1 MRRFAV
7 IAVCLLSVPAAADP
21 LPRPAAFSV
30 CATCH
35 VTTQGQKSTIGPN
48 LFGVS
53 ERGSGELAGYTYS
66 SAMKNIGLK
75 WTPENLTAFITAP
88 QMIVPGTKMAFGGL
102 KDPAKVKEVI
112 EYLESLK

>member
-1 MRRFAV
+1 MRKFAV
-7 IAVCLLSVPAAADP
+7 IAACLLSVPAAAAP
-21 LPRPAAFSV
+21 LPKPAAFSI

-53 ERGSGELAGYTYS
+53 DRSSGELAGFGYS
-66 SAMKNIGLK
+66 SAMKSVGLK
-75 WTPENLTAFITAP
+75 WAPENLAAFIAAP
-88 QMIVPGTKMAFGGL
+88 QTIVPGTKMASGGL
-102 KDPAKVKEVI
+102 KDPEKVMEVI

>member
-1 MRRFAV
+1 MHKFAV
-7 IAVCLLSVPAAADP
+7 ITACLLSVPAAAAP
-21 LPRPAAFSV
+21 SPRPAAFSLCV
-30 CATCH
+30 TCH

-53 ERGSGELAGYTYS
+53 DRSSGELAGYAYS
-66 SAMKNIGLK
+66 SAMKSVGLK
-75 WTPENLTAFITAP
+75 WTPEKLAAFITAP

-102 KDPAKVKEVI
+102 KDPKKVNEVT

>member
-1 MRRFAV
+1 MHKFPV
-7 IAVCLLSVPAAADP
+7 IAACLLSVPAAAAP

-48 LFGVS
+48 LFGVPDRS
-53 ERGSGELAGYTYS
+53 SGGLAGYAYS
-66 SAMKNIGLK
+66 SAMKSVGLK
-75 WTPENLTAFITAP
+75 WTPENLTAFVTAP
-88 QMIVPGTKMAFGGL
+88 QMIVPGTKMAFVGL
-102 KDPAKVKEVI
+102 KDPKKVNEII

>member
-1 MRRFAV
+1 MHKFTV
-7 IAVCLLSVPAAADP
+7 IAACLLSVPAAAAP
-21 LPRPAAFSV
+21 LPKPAAFSV

-53 ERGSGELAGYTYS
+53 ERHSGELAGFAYS
-66 SAMKNIGLK
+66 SAMKSVGLE
-75 WTPENLTAFITAP
+75 WSPENLMAFITAP

-102 KDPAKVKEVI
+102 KDPETVKEVVK
-112 EYLESLK
+112 YLESLK

>member
-1 MRRFAV
+1 MHKFAV
-7 IAVCLLSVPAAADP
+7 IAACLLSVPAAAAP
-21 LPRPAAFSV
+21 LPRPGAFSM

-53 ERGSGELAGYTYS
+53 DRSSGELAGYAYS
-66 SAMKNIGLK
+66 SAMKGVGLK
-75 WTPENLTAFITAP
+75 WTPENLAAFITAP

-102 KDPAKVKEVI
+102 KDPEKAKEVI